1 MTAAVLGLLAWAI
14 IGGLAGG
21 LACRVMNIGPRRR
34 IAIHVVL
41 GVVGAMLGG
50 GIVSLM
56 VEAEAVVMAGPS
68 LASLIAALTGAFA
81 LLAVAGRFRSGI
93 LRA

>member
-1 MTAAVLGLLAWAI
+1 MTAGVLGLLAWAI
-14 IGGLAGG
+14 IGGLAGA
-21 LACRVMNIGPRRR
+21 LACRVMRIGPRRK
-34 IAIHVVL
+34 IAIHLML
-41 GVVGAMLGG
+41 GVVGATLAG

-56 VEAEAVVMAGPS
+56 LESEAGATAGPG
-68 LASLIAALTGAFA
+68 LASLIAALSGAFA

>member
-1 MTAAVLGLLAWAI
+1 MSAAVLGLLAWAI
-14 IGGLAGG
+14 IGGLAGA
-21 LACRVMNIGPRRR
+21 LACRVMSIGPRRW
-34 IAIHVVL
+34 IAIHVMLGVL
-41 GVVGAMLGG
+41 GATLAG

-56 VEAEAVVMAGPS
+56 VEAEAGAMAGPS
-68 LASLIAALTGAFA
+68 LASLIAALSGAFA